1 MGELV
6 CWPDREVPSSAK
18 RRRRASDHVHSTI
31 AMAEARYEY
40 KSGYGG
46 GLKGTRTIA
55 VGSGLH
61 KLVVRPDPGGRRW
74 VSCARVEFE
83 LHHLRLLCDA
93 IAPTEKTKRIRQ
105 FVRSTPIPAG
115 AQASD
120 FASLGDA
127 LTLLAVHLGDV
138 DCFAEVVSNI
148 SRVRDVRDGLVC
160 GAQLQPRLLG
170 YTSSWQ
176 RQYGACSSRGHSG
189 GLAAREDHILEEYQ
203 DLACRG
209 NMLHILEGCQSS

>member
-1 MGELV
+1 MDGIGLWRAANGKTERVEWKMGELA

-61 KLVVRPDPGGRRW
+61 QLVVRPDPGGRRW

-120 FASLGDA
+120 FVSLGDA

-138 DCFAEVVSNI
+138 DCFADVVG
-148 SRVRDVRDGLVC
+148 RVGDVRDVRDGACFITLNSGPGSSATQTAGSDGMVRVR
-160 GAQLQPRLLG
+160 AANIAWELLHVR
-170 YTSSWQ
+170 S
-176 RQYGACSSRGHSG
+176 
-189 GLAAREDHILEEYQ
+189 
-203 DLACRG
+203 
-209 NMLHILEGCQSS
+209 MF